1 MDMKDGWFLT
11 GDLVKKDSEDYF
23 YFAGRKTG
31 MMKVAGMKVFP
42 TEIEDV
48 LSAHPK
54 ITEAAVIKVQD
65 DLHGEVPKAVIALKD
80 GVEIS
85 KGDIRKYC
93 EKRMSKYKVP
103 RIIEFMTELP
113 KTPGGKIS
121 YRKL

>member
-1 MDMKDGWFLT
+1 
-11 GDLVKKDSEDYF
+11 
-23 YFAGRKTG
+23 
-31 MMKVAGMKVFP
+31 MKVFP

-54 ITEAAVIKVQD
+54 IAEAAVVKVHD

-80 GVEIS
+80 GVEMS
-85 KGDIRKYC
+85 RGDIRKYC
-93 EKRMSKYKVP
+93 EEKMSKYKVP
-103 RIIEFMTELP
+103 RVIEFKAVLP